1 MVYPGSGSEDQAPA
15 ELGGWR
21 LVELLGRGGM
31 GEVWRAEREGPGGIR
46 RRAALKRILT
56 RLRNDGELLQRFIAE
71 ARISSRLEHP
81 NIVSVIDF
89 GDKPEPYLV
98 FEYVEGISAADLLQ
112 EASRSR
118 VKIPAVVAAF
128 VCAEVASGLDYAH
141 RKRDENGRPLE
152 IVHRDVSPHN
162 VLLSVEG
169 AVKVGD
175 FGVARAVDNTLRT
188 RAGIQVGK
196 LVYMAPEQAA
206 GSPIDGRADVFSL
219 GVVLWEL
226 LTLQP
231 LFPRD
236 DAATTLKRL
245 QSGDIPAPSTIEPR
259 IPATLDQIVLTAL
272 ATDRERR
279 FASAAAFAQALRGFV
294 HSLAPGFDSSELIK
308 ILHKIAPSV
317 SWHVA
322 TPPPVD
328 TARVQ
333 APQAPRPAAMAM
345 PAVAM
350 PGMPAMAAPAAPQQP
365 PQSSP
370 QKAPQPSQ
378 QQAPYPPA
386 AAQVAPP
393 TSPSGPPSV
402 PNPAPS
408 ASPLG
413 QQKPSPQAIGPSPAS
428 TSMHGVAAPARPSSN
443 NTLIIVAVVIGGLVV
458 TGLLITALLYSR
470 RSSAAAAD
478 SAETSAAQSGA
489 PVVTPSTLLG
499 QLPTIAP
506 VIVPTNSLAMPVP
519 SDATPSVALPVAAQ
533 LLPSEVDAGPSDP
546 APPPGSSSGRA
557 SAAVQRAFSQ
567 HESEFVSCISAPSG
581 TRARV
586 SLRVQWDGAARLV
599 RFVES
604 SSEQLALPLD
614 AQQCLKNVAQ
624 RVLAPSSV
632 SSTLTVR
639 WSFWVETRS
648 VVGFENG
655 GR

>member
-1 MVYPGSGSEDQAPA
+1 VYPGSGSDDQAPA
-15 ELGGWR
+15 ALGGWR

-152 IVHRDVSPHN
+152 IVHRDVSPQN

-169 AVKVGD
+169 AVKIGD

-245 QSGDIPAPSTIEPR
+245 QSGDIPAPSSIEPR
-259 IPATLDQIVLTAL
+259 IPVTLDQIVLTAL

-279 FASAAAFAQALRGFV
+279 FASAGAFAQALRGFV

-333 APQAPRPAAMAM
+333 APQAPRSAAMAM

-350 PGMPAMAAPAAPQQP
+350 PAMPAPAAAQP
-365 PQSSP
+365 
-370 QKAPQPSQ
+370 APQEP
-378 QQAPYPPA
+378 QQAPQQAQYAPA

-408 ASPLG
+408 AGPFA
-413 QQKPSPQAIGPSPAS
+413 QQKPGPQASGPNAA
-428 TSMHGVAAPARPSSN
+428 TSMHGVPAPARSSSN
-443 NTLIIVAVVIGGLVV
+443 NTLVIVAVVIGGLVV
-458 TGLLITALLYSR
+458 TGLVITALLFSKS
-470 RSSAAAAD
+470 SSAAASD
-478 SAETSAAQSGA
+478 GAETSAAQNSA

-499 QLPTIAP
+499 QLPTVAP
-506 VIVPTNSLAMPVP
+506 AIIPTNSLSMPAA
-519 SDATPSVALPVAAQ
+519 SDATPPLAQPVPAQALPG
-533 LLPSEVDAGPSDP
+533 EVDAGSSDP

-557 SAAVQRAFSQ
+557 TAAMQRAFSQ
-567 HESEFVSCISAPSG
+567 HESEFVACISAPSG

-586 SLRVQWDGAARLV
+586 SLRVQWDGSARVV

-604 SSEQLALPLD
+604 SSEQLSLPLD

-624 RVLAPSSV
+624 RALASSSV

-648 VVGFENG
+648 VVGFES
-655 GR
+655 GRR

>member
-1 MVYPGSGSEDQAPA
+1 MVYPSSGSEDQAPA

-112 EASRSR
+112 EASRAR
-118 VKIPAVVAAF
+118 VKIPAVVAGF

-152 IVHRDVSPHN
+152 IVHRDVSPQN

-206 GSPIDGRADVFSL
+206 GAPVDGRADVFSL

-322 TPPPVD
+322 TPPPVNP
-328 TARVQ
+328 AHVQ
-333 APQAPRPAAMAM
+333 APQAPRPAAMAI

-350 PGMPAMAAPAAPQQP
+350 PAMAVPAAPQQ
-365 PQSSP
+365 
-370 QKAPQPSQ
+370 APQPSSQ
-378 QQAPYPPA
+378 KTPQQAQHAPA
-386 AAQVAPP
+386 AARVAPP

-408 ASPLG
+408 ASAVG
-413 QQKPSPQAIGPSPAS
+413 QQKNGYQAIGPSPTA
-428 TSMHGVAAPARPSSN
+428 TSMHGVAAPVRPSSN
-443 NTLIIVAVVIGGLVV
+443 HTLIIVAVVFGGLVF
-458 TGLLITALLYSR
+458 TGLVITALLNSR
-470 RSSAAAAD
+470 RSSAASAD

-519 SDATPSVALPVAAQ
+519 SDATPSVAQPVAAQ

-546 APPPGSSSGRA
+546 VAPPGSSSARA
-557 SAAVQRAFSQ
+557 SAAVQRAFSR
-567 HESEFVSCISAPSG
+567 HESEFVACISAPSG

-586 SLRVQWDGAARLV
+586 SLRVQWDGAARVV

-604 SSEQLALPLD
+604 SSDQLALPLD

-655 GR
+655 AR

>member
-1 MVYPGSGSEDQAPA
+1 MAYPGSANDEQAPA

-31 GEVWRAEREGPGGIR
+31 GEVWRAEREAPGGIR

-56 RLRNDGELLQRFIAE
+56 RLRNDGELLQRFMAE

-112 EASRSR
+112 EASRAR

-245 QSGDIPAPSTIEPR
+245 QSGDIPAPSTLEPR

-272 ATDRERR
+272 ATDRDRR
-279 FASAAAFAQALRGFV
+279 FASAAAFAQALRSFV
-294 HSLAPGFDSSELIK
+294 HSLAPGFDSGELIK

-317 SWHVA
+317 SWHVV

-345 PAVAM
+345 PAMA
-350 PGMPAMAAPAAPQQP
+350 MPAMAMPAQPQPAQPKPAAPV
-365 PQSSP
+365 
-370 QKAPQPSQ
+370 A
-378 QQAPYPPA
+378 PPA
-386 AAQVAPP
+386 AQPAYAPAQVAPP

-402 PNPAPS
+402 PNLAPVQGPF
-408 ASPLG
+408 A
-413 QQKPSPQAIGPSPAS
+413 QAKPGPHAIGPQPAAS
-428 TSMHGVAAPARPSSN
+428 SMHGVPVPARASSN
-443 NTLIIVAVVIGGLVV
+443 QTLVIVASVIGGLIV
-458 TGLLITALLYSR
+458 TSLIVGAVLYAR
-470 RSSAAAAD
+470 RSSAAAPSD
-478 SAETSAAQSGA
+478 SVENQPTQSITPSQGA
-489 PVVTPSTLLG
+489 IITPSTLLG

-506 VIVPTNSLAMPVP
+506 GLVATNQLALPTVP
-519 SDATPSVALPVAAQ
+519 SDANIAVQPTPVQALPGEADSGSA
-533 LLPSEVDAGPSDP
+533 SDP
-546 APPPGSSSGRA
+546 SAVAPSSSSRA
-557 SAAVQRAFSQ
+557 TSAVQRALSQ
-567 HESEFVSCISAPSG
+567 HESEFASCISAPSG
-581 TRARV
+581 TRARI
-586 SLRVQWDGAARLV
+586 SLRVQWDGGARLA

-604 SSEQLALPLD
+604 SSDAIALPLD
-614 AQQCLKNVAQ
+614 AQQCLKSVAQ
-624 RVLAPSSV
+624 RALATASISASV
-632 SSTLTVR
+632 TAR
-639 WSFWVETRS
+639 WSFWFETRS
-648 VVGFENG
+648 VVGFET
-655 GR
+655 GRQ